1 MVGGRCSSEE
11 DLAMSGKESFHHEED
26 PALKHPLWKRIGWLV
41 VIWGGSVFAL
51 FIVATLL
58 RMFMTAAGM
67 KTH

>member
-1 MVGGRCSSEE
+1 
-11 DLAMSGKESFHHEED
+11 MSGKESFHHEED